1 MWIRKIIIYN
11 SRINIYTGDL
21 ANRKVNSIP
30 LADTIEV
37 IKEDNYWFKTDKKT
51 DSILKA
57 LKDTPTKVLKSLE
70 NGVEITKMLKALKY
84 LGTYAFC
91 QLPEKPHEQNMM
103 IKLDA
108 DSTMNY
114 GKRAFGNIMIEKYAD
129 LINELEELKE
139 EEKTKPKKQYK
150 RFFTPNLYLQ
160 NDNYFIKIPAWGVL
174 LTFLSFVAIKM
185 NNYFELGFTNQV
197 VVTFTLALT
206 ALVVKVP
213 NNHKNDNQ

>member
-37 IKEDNYWFKTDKKT
+37 IKEDNYWFKTNEKT

-91 QLPEKPHEQNMM
+91 QLPDKPHEQNMM

-129 LINELEELKE
+129 LVNELEELKE

-150 RFFTPNLYLQ
+150 RFFNPNLYLQ
-160 NDNYFIKIPAWGVL
+160 NDNYFIKIPAWGIL
-174 LTFLSFVAIKM
+174 LTFLSFIAIKM